1 MRVIAGQYGSRHLK
15 AVPGMNTRPTTDK
28 IKEGIFNLL
37 GGYFDGGV
45 CLDFYGGSGG
55 MAIEAVSRGMERAI
69 ITEKYRPALQT
80 IKANVAVT
88 KEEHKFTVLS
98 GDNRASL
105 AQLKQR
111 EPDLIFDL
119 VILDPPYQ
127 QQRIVED
134 IEWLA
139 DLGVIDYLTGILC
152 ESDDQL
158 DLPEEVLSWRKVKQ
172 KQYGQTGI
180 HLYEGSE

>member
-1 MRVIAGQYGSRHLK
+1 MRIIAGEYGSRRLK

-28 IKEGIFNLL
+28 IKEGVFNLL
-37 GGYFDGGV
+37 GGYFDEGI

-80 IKANVAVT
+80 IQENIAVT
-88 KEEHKFTVLS
+88 KESDKFTVLS

-105 AQLKQR
+105 AQLKQK
-111 EPDLIFDL
+111 EPNLVFDL
-119 VILDPPYQ
+119 VILDPPYHQ
-127 QQRIVED
+127 QKIVED

-139 DLGVIDYLTGILC
+139 NLGVIDHVTMIVCETDEKIELPSTILTWYKIK
-152 ESDDQL
+152 
-158 DLPEEVLSWRKVKQ
+158 RKH
-172 KQYGQTGI
+172 YGQTSV
-180 HLYEGSE
+180 HLYEGRE